1 MENRKVE
8 AGMAT
13 KEGTRLVKPYA
24 KGQVTIPA
32 EFREALGID
41 ENTILQMELK
51 GSRIEITPLRVIDE
65 ERLIRQYDTSEID
78 AFLEEDKISKETARK
93 IRKLLQG

>member
-1 MENRKVE
+1 
-8 AGMAT
+8 MAVKDT
-13 KEGTRLVKPYA
+13 TRLVKPYA

-32 EFREALGID
+32 DFREELGID

-65 ERLIRQYDTSEID
+65 ERLIRQYNRSEINS
-78 AFLEEDKISKETARK
+78 FLEDDKIDAETAIM
-93 IRKLLQG
+93 IRKLLTG

>member
-1 MENRKVE
+1 
-8 AGMAT
+8 MAL
-13 KEGTRLVKPYA
+13 KDSTRLVKPYA

-32 EFREALGID
+32 DFRDKLGID

-65 ERLIRQYDTSEID
+65 ELLIRQYNSSEIES
-78 AFLEEDKISKETARK
+78 FLEEDKIDVDTASKVRN
-93 IRKLLQG
+93 LLKG